1 MQSLNIALDFD
12 GTFDRDPHL
21 WGGLIEN
28 ARYGGHQVF
37 IVTCREGTPEDR
49 ETIAELLGRGGV
61 DKATVLFTNRRSKV
75 DYMKNVAKIRIDIWI
90 DDDPETLVRGH

>member
-1 MQSLNIALDFD
+1 MTSLNIALDFD

-37 IVTCREGTPEDR
+37 IVTGREGTDEDR
-49 ETIAELLGRGGV
+49 ETIAEVLGRAGV
-61 DKATVLFTNRRSKV
+61 DKATVLFVNRRSKL
-75 DYMKNVAKIRIDIWI
+75 DFMREAGIRIDIWI